1 MSQSMP
7 LETSETQANRR
18 RYERTSLTVAGR
30 LMLPS
35 GGEYPCHV
43 ADISEGGIG
52 LHCPANGEIGDR
64 VIVYLDNL
72 GRFEGQLVRRFDG
85 GFAIETSL
93 HTNQRERLIERIEL
107 LKGVAK
113 SGDVADLPLRA
124 ARRAPTDAEATEGAR
139 LTIENGEE
147 VPCRVLDIS
156 LTGAHLK
163 ITSRPKV
170 GTHVTVGKTLGRVVR
185 HTDEGVGVEFLNT
198 GKLAS

>member
-18 RYERTSLTVAGR
+18 RYERTRLTVAGR

-35 GGEYPCHV
+35 GGEYPCDV
-43 ADISEGGIG
+43 EDISEGGIA
-52 LHCPANGEIGDR
+52 LHSQADGEIGDR
-64 VIVYLDNL
+64 VIVYLDRL

-93 HTNQRERLIERIEL
+93 HTNQRARLVERIEL
-107 LKGVAK
+107 LKGHAGG
-113 SGDVADLPLRA
+113 GDIADLPQRA
-124 ARRAPTDAEATEGAR
+124 IRRTPTETEVSEGAR

-163 ITSRPKV
+163 IKNRPKV

-185 HTDEGVGVEFLNT
+185 HTDDGVGVEFLKT

>member
-7 LETSETQANRR
+7 LETNEHSANRR
-18 RYERTSLTVAGR
+18 RFERTNVAVAGR

-35 GGEYPCHV
+35 GGEYACDV
-43 ADISEGGIG
+43 EDISEGGIA
-52 LHCPANGEIGDR
+52 LHSQAAGEIGDK
-64 VIVYLDNL
+64 VIVYLDRL
-72 GRFEGQLVRRFDG
+72 GRFEGNLVRRFDG
-85 GFAIETSL
+85 GFAIETRL
-93 HTNQRERLIERIEL
+93 QNNQRARLIERIEW
-107 LKGVAK
+107 
-113 SGDVADLPLRA
+113 LRNNTDGSA
-124 ARRAPTDAEATEGAR
+124 PTAFPARALRRAPTQEEASGGTR

-163 ITSRPKV
+163 LDHRPKV

-185 HTDEGVGVEFLNT
+185 HTDQGVGVEFLAT